1 MIPKALEVTAAA
13 GCLVV
18 IAGPD
23 EWPKVTQLDLSTRR
37 IQAMASGFSLAAGGT
52 KGKGPQERER
62 MGATVADERRGI
74 S

>member
-1 MIPKALEVTAAA
+1 MF
-13 GCLVV
+13 G
-18 IAGPD
+18 GHRD

-37 IQAMASGFSLAAGGT
+37 IQAVASGFSLAAGGT
-52 KGKGPQERER
+52 IQRTSRERDR